1 MLFILYNGGGEH
13 SAVPAKALMGPLL
26 KSDLHATAKKLGR
39 IGAAYALGLAMFQFG
54 AAVWATLG
62 AADASSCGERRFLP

>member
-1 MLFILYNGGGEH
+1 MLFFLYYGGGED

-39 IGAAYALGLAMFQFG
+39 IGAAYALGLAMF
-54 AAVWATLG
+54 
-62 AADASSCGERRFLP
+62 